1 MAAMSVAEQLA
12 SVKLQLDAVNTK
24 IDKVEMKLEADNLSD
39 DDKKYW
45 RDEKKQLREEKKQL
59 RDKENKLLDEK
70 MFWMKQQ
77 QQQQQQHIFTHGLPP
92 MGPLSDST
100 RVKSKPSSPTDAK
113 HAKAELIEKVFVE
126 LSGIR
131 PLPYPK
137 TNMWRYVESHSGDL
151 GGYSNEAGV
160 NSFVERVFF
169 DVLEAMGVRG
179 QVTIR
184 AEVELMGVRPDFK
197 LLYVGGHPIGT
208 IEGKQPGKIAMT
220 DGNILGEV
228 YDQLMHLHS
237 MFGVDNPFA
246 ILTSYEEWRICWLDL
261 KRSNEI
267 ATLDTLPKPHATAY
281 HTPVKAQKEDKLA
294 DSFQGI
300 RLKDEES
307 PEPPATPSRTR
318 DVGNLQS
325 VDESKEEEKFVAGDD
340 QKREFR
346 GTEVFLWSN
355 KSLPYLLASVVKK
368 MMLAR
373 VVEEP
378 SVLRFANATTSVWKQ
393 APAKNTLRFDL
404 CISTSVEWFY
414 LWEHLGHGADGK
426 AFLVSG
432 GTKGAVGVLKM
443 FFNNAEK
450 SAEHEKDM
458 WKAVYSRLPAVAS
471 VRVVQVRG
479 HTSLLMPWFHSP
491 TRDEATLTAIEAT
504 LTEDFKSKGRR
515 HHDVAWRNVGV
526 YTGGDGQTKA
536 VVFDMKSVSA
546 DGNDEDWVTDAVAS
560 LRRKLE

>member
-1 MAAMSVAEQLA
+1 MAAMSVGEELANVKRQIIDVNNEIEAVKVQL
-12 SVKLQLDAVNTK
+12 T
-24 IDKVEMKLEADNLSD
+24 ADNLSD
-39 DDKKYW
+39 VEKTQLRDK
-45 RDEKKQLREEKKQL
+45 EKQLRDEKKQL
-59 RDKENKLLDEK
+59 RDKE
-70 MFWMKQQ
+70 MFLMKQQ
-77 QQQQQQHIFTHGLPP
+77 QQQQQQQQQPDKHIFTHGLPP

-113 HAKAELIEKVFVE
+113 HAKAELIVQDFVE
-126 LSGIR
+126 LSDIQ
-131 PLPYPK
+131 PLPCPK
-137 TNMWRYVESHSGDL
+137 TNIWNQLESHSGHL

-160 NSFVERVFF
+160 NTFVEMVLK

-179 QVTIR
+179 QVTLR
-184 AEVELMGVRPDFK
+184 AEVELMSVRPDFT
-197 LLYVGGHPIGT
+197 LLYVDGHPIGT
-208 IEGKQPGKIAMT
+208 IEGKQPGETAMT

-237 MFGVDNPFA
+237 MFGVVNPFV

-267 ATLDTLPKPHATAY
+267 AALDTLPEPPATAY
-281 HTPVKAQKEDKLA
+281 HTPVKARKEDQLA
-294 DSFQGI
+294 DSFQDI

-318 DVGNLQS
+318 DVGKLQS
-325 VDESKEEEKFVAGDD
+325 VDESEEEEKSFAGDD
-340 QKREFR
+340 DRKFC
-346 GTEVFLWSN
+346 GTEVLLRTN
-355 KSLPYLLASVVKK
+355 KSLPRVLVSVVNK

-373 VVEEP
+373 VVGEP
-378 SVLRFANATTSVWKQ
+378 SVLRFANATTSVWKR
-393 APAKNTLRFDL
+393 APDKSSLQFNL
-404 CISTSVEWFY
+404 CISKSVKRFY

-443 FFNNAEK
+443 FFQDAEE
-450 SAEHEKDM
+450 SAEHEKQA

-471 VRVVQVRG
+471 VRVVKVRG

-491 TRDEATLTAIEAT
+491 SRDEATLAAIEAT
-504 LTEDFKSKGRR
+504 LTKDFKSNGRR

-526 YTGGDGQTKA
+526 YTDGGGQTNA

-546 DGNDEDWVTDAVAS
+546 DGNGEDWVTAAVES
-560 LRRKLE
+560 LRRKLK